1 MCIYLFSDGLGEEDG
16 SLTDQE
22 PSDSR
27 DRVTTPLSPSQAINN
42 NNNTIKQTA
51 EDLSQ
56 KGKVYFTFNK
66 CNHYL
71 LLR

>member
-1 MCIYLFSDGLGEEDG
+1 MVENNLTVSDGLPEEEN
-16 SLTDQE
+16 SIPDQDT
-22 PSDSR
+22 SDSR

-56 KGKVYFTFNK
+56 KGK
-66 CNHYL
+66 
-71 LLR
+71 